1 MLCTRCNKDV
11 HPTRTLWSA
20 AAGARVSQAS
30 GVFIDK
36 CPDCGN
42 EMKAPEPKTVS
53 ESLDAALVRLQGDI
67 ARLESLGALSTEDS
81 ELLNNQ
87 RAELARLVRRQ
98 EAQARKIAVG
108 QVEIALDPLGHD
120 DPARFA
126 RQVEESLAQQSSAV
140 ADEDDFIVA
149 ARRRLAALEQKL
161 ADVPKWE
168 SEARKLRAMLA
179 AAEQA

>member
-53 ESLDAALVRLQGDI
+53 ESLDAALV
-67 ARLESLGALSTEDS
+67 ALSTEDS

-98 EAQARKIAVG
+98 EAQSRKIAVG
-108 QVEIALDPLGHD
+108 KVEIALDPLGHD